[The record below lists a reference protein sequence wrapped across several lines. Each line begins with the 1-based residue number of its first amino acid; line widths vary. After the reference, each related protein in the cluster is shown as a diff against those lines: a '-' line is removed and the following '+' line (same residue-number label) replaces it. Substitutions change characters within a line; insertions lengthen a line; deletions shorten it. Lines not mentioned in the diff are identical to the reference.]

1 MSLLL
6 DALKKAAEQKAAKE
20 DSAVT
25 QTVSAFDDTLM
36 LDDTQFVIDN
46 TVAFD
51 EDQTEYEEDQTV
63 PLAILGNSESD
74 RKMAAVEV
82 TELTQFDA
90 DQAEML
96 NNVEVTE
103 LTQFDAD
110 QTEILD
116 NVDITTISDGY
127 DATEIVKQQASDVQ
141 KVSNLDSTVLDA
153 EDVTTQLDLKQS
165 LDAEVTID
173 NRNVVEAAY
182 LAQMDDSRPEAFT
195 QEDITEFIGEFDLS
209 GKTVIPT
216 RLPDALGSDDRLEA
230 TVLESPQQGY
240 DNTELEESSLTLI
253 EIDDPTLSKTQSD
266 DATATQITG
275 SQAADTEVLTLL
287 KNNHLAAELKRID
300 IAEDNAS
307 YDDIIKPPAA
317 VDGLANENPVTRRG
331 SASTRT
337 YAPDNY
343 GRTLIKIDKGD
354 ASQFLA
360 GMKSESAVLMT
371 PENAQ
376 KVFISQSSG
385 QRFNHYKIYSGVAA
399 TLLLIIFIIGLFE
412 YEEKSIIID
421 DSLRALKR
429 DPMPNLPKQSSIQ
442 DQASLLMQIEDAD
455 VDIKTRALLNNAS
468 GSVSE
473 ASQTTEAIADDAEAS
488 GTIKSGDDEVAT
500 TLQSNP
506 ITTTAE
512 NVIKQPFQLTSKRS
526 VTVKNRLLKE
536 AFEAYQRGDNN
547 AALEKYNRVLTDDP
561 QNRNALLA
569 RAAINVQSDN
579 NVKAIKDYQTLLIAN
594 PKDSFAMSSLISV
607 ASISPSKSEF
617 QLKQMMRDEPLS
629 PHLNFVLANI
639 YGTQNRWQ
647 EAQNHYF
654 KALENNPDD
663 PNYAYNLAVS
673 LEHIAKPKVAIVYY
687 QLALANFN
695 NGKATFNK
703 VVVDKRVEIL
713 KQL

>member
-20 DSAVT
+20 DSTVT
-25 QTVSAFDDTLM
+25 KTVSAFDDPLM

-63 PLAILGNSESD
+63 PLAMLGNSESD

-82 TELTQFDA
+82 IELTQFD
-90 DQAEML
+90 
-96 NNVEVTE
+96 V
-103 LTQFDAD
+103 D

-141 KVSNLDSTVLDA
+141 KVSNLDNTVLEI
-153 EDVTTQLDLKQS
+153 EDVTTSLDLKQS

-195 QEDITEFIGEFDLS
+195 QEDITEFMGGFDLS

-230 TVLESPQQGY
+230 TVLEPPQQGY

-266 DATATQITG
+266 DATAKQITG
-275 SQAADTEVLTLL
+275 SQAADTEVLPLS
-287 KNNHLAAELKRID
+287 KNNHLAVELKRID
-300 IAEDNAS
+300 IPEDNAS
-307 YDDIIKPPAA
+307 DDDIFKPPAA
-317 VDGLANENPVTRRG
+317 VDELANENPVTRRG

-343 GRTLIKIDKGD
+343 GRTLIKTDKGD
-354 ASQFLA
+354 ASQFFA

-442 DQASLLMQIEDAD
+442 DQASLLMPIEGAD
-455 VDIKTRALLNNAS
+455 VDIKTLALLNNAS
-468 GSVSE
+468 GSVS
-473 ASQTTEAIADDAEAS
+473 AAPQTTEAIADDAEFS
-488 GTIKSGDDEVAT
+488 GTIKSDDDEVAAT
-500 TLQSNP
+500 IQSNP

-526 VTVKNRLLKE
+526 VSAKNRLLKE

-547 AALEKYNRVLTDDP
+547 AALEKYNRVVTDDP

>member
-20 DSAVT
+20 DSTVT
-25 QTVSAFDDTLM
+25 KTVSAFDDPLM

-63 PLAILGNSESD
+63 PLAMLGNSESD

-82 TELTQFDA
+82 IELTQFD
-90 DQAEML
+90 
-96 NNVEVTE
+96 V
-103 LTQFDAD
+103 D

-141 KVSNLDSTVLDA
+141 KVSNLDNTVLEI
-153 EDVTTQLDLKQS
+153 EDVTTSLDLKQS

-195 QEDITEFIGEFDLS
+195 QEDITEFMGGFDLS

-230 TVLESPQQGY
+230 TVLEPPQQGY

-275 SQAADTEVLTLL
+275 SQAADTEVLPLS
-287 KNNHLAAELKRID
+287 KNNHLAVELKRID
-300 IAEDNAS
+300 IPEDNAS
-307 YDDIIKPPAA
+307 DDDIFKPPAA
-317 VDGLANENPVTRRG
+317 VDELANENPVTRRG

-343 GRTLIKIDKGD
+343 GRTLIKTDKGD
-354 ASQFLA
+354 ASQFFA

-442 DQASLLMQIEDAD
+442 DQASLLMPIEGAD
-455 VDIKTRALLNNAS
+455 VDIKTLALLNNAS
-468 GSVSE
+468 GSVS
-473 ASQTTEAIADDAEAS
+473 AAPQTTEAIADDAEFS
-488 GTIKSGDDEVAT
+488 GTIKSDDDEVAAT
-500 TLQSNP
+500 IQSNP

-526 VTVKNRLLKE
+526 VSAKNRLLKE

-547 AALEKYNRVLTDDP
+547 AALEKYNRVVTDDP

-569 RAAINVQSDN
+569 RAAINVQSDD

-607 ASISPSKSEF
+607 ASISPSKSES
-617 QLKQMMRDEPLS
+617 QLKKMMRDEPLS

>member
-20 DSAVT
+20 DSTVT
-25 QTVSAFDDTLM
+25 KTVSAFDDPLM

-63 PLAILGNSESD
+63 PLAMLGNSESD

-82 TELTQFDA
+82 IELTQFD
-90 DQAEML
+90 
-96 NNVEVTE
+96 V
-103 LTQFDAD
+103 D

-141 KVSNLDSTVLDA
+141 KVSNLDNTVLEI
-153 EDVTTQLDLKQS
+153 EDVTTSLDLKQS

-195 QEDITEFIGEFDLS
+195 QEDITEFMGGFDLS

-230 TVLESPQQGY
+230 TVLEPPQQGY

-275 SQAADTEVLTLL
+275 SQAADTEVLPLS
-287 KNNHLAAELKRID
+287 KNNHLAVELKRID
-300 IAEDNAS
+300 IPEDNAS
-307 YDDIIKPPAA
+307 DDDIFKPPAA
-317 VDGLANENPVTRRG
+317 VDELANENPVTRRG

-343 GRTLIKIDKGD
+343 GRTLIKTDKGD
-354 ASQFLA
+354 ASQFFA

-442 DQASLLMQIEDAD
+442 DQASLLMPIEGAD
-455 VDIKTRALLNNAS
+455 VDIKTLALLNNAS
-468 GSVSE
+468 GSVS
-473 ASQTTEAIADDAEAS
+473 AAPQTTEAIADDAEFS
-488 GTIKSGDDEVAT
+488 GTIKSDDDEVAAT
-500 TLQSNP
+500 IQSNP

-526 VTVKNRLLKE
+526 VSAKNRLLKE

-547 AALEKYNRVLTDDP
+547 AALEKYNRVVTDDP

-607 ASISPSKSEF
+607 ASISPSKSES
-617 QLKQMMRDEPLS
+617 QLKKMMRDEPLS

>member
-20 DSAVT
+20 DSTVT
-25 QTVSAFDDTLM
+25 QTVNAFDETIM
-36 LDDTQFVIDN
+36 LDDTQSVIDN
-46 TVAFD
+46 TVALD

-63 PLAILGNSESD
+63 PLAMLGNSESD
-74 RKMAAVEV
+74 RKMEA
-82 TELTQFDA
+82 
-90 DQAEML
+90 
-96 NNVEVTE
+96 VEVTE

-116 NVDITTISDGY
+116 NVDVTTISDGY

-141 KVSNLDSTVLDA
+141 KVSNLYSTVLDT
-153 EDVTTQLDLKQS
+153 EDVTTPLDLKQS

-195 QEDITEFIGEFDLS
+195 QEDVTEFMGEFDLS
-209 GKTVIPT
+209 AKTVIPT

-240 DNTELEESSLTLI
+240 DNAELEESSLTLI

-266 DATATQITG
+266 DVTAKQITG
-275 SQAADTEVLTLL
+275 SQAADTEVLTRS

-300 IAEDNAS
+300 IPDDNAS
-307 YDDIIKPPAA
+307 DDDIIIKPPAA
-317 VDGLANENPVTRRG
+317 VDGLANENLVTRLG

-343 GRTLIKIDKGD
+343 GRTLIKTDKGD
-354 ASQFLA
+354 ASQFFA
-360 GMKSESAVLMT
+360 GMKSESGVLMT
-371 PENAQ
+371 PEYAQ

-412 YEEKSIIID
+412 YEEKSIIIE

-442 DQASLLMQIEDAD
+442 DQASLLVQIEDAD
-455 VDIKTRALLNNAS
+455 VDTKTRTLLNNAN
-468 GSVSE
+468 VLDNE
-473 ASQTTEAIADDAEAS
+473 VLQTTETIADDAEAS
-488 GTIKSGDDEVAT
+488 GTIKSEDDEVAT
-500 TLQSNP
+500 RLQSNP
-506 ITTTAE
+506 IATTAE

-526 VTVKNRLLKE
+526 VTAKNRLLKD

-607 ASISPSKSEF
+607 ASISPSKSES

-639 YGTQNRWQ
+639 YSTQNRWQ

-695 NGKATFNK
+695 NGRATFNK
-703 VVVDKRVEIL
+703 AIVDKRVEIL

>member
-20 DSAVT
+20 DSTVT
-25 QTVSAFDDTLM
+25 KTVSAFDDPLM

-63 PLAILGNSESD
+63 PLAMLGNSESD

-82 TELTQFDA
+82 IELTQFD
-90 DQAEML
+90 
-96 NNVEVTE
+96 V
-103 LTQFDAD
+103 D

-141 KVSNLDSTVLDA
+141 KVSNLDNTVLEI
-153 EDVTTQLDLKQS
+153 EDVTTSLDLKQS

-195 QEDITEFIGEFDLS
+195 QEDITEFMGGFDLS

-230 TVLESPQQGY
+230 TVLEPPQQGY

-266 DATATQITG
+266 DATAKQITG
-275 SQAADTEVLTLL
+275 SQAADTEVLPLS
-287 KNNHLAAELKRID
+287 KNNHLAVELKRID
-300 IAEDNAS
+300 IPEDNAS
-307 YDDIIKPPAA
+307 DDDIFKPPAA
-317 VDGLANENPVTRRG
+317 VDELANENPVTRRG

-343 GRTLIKIDKGD
+343 GRTLIKTDKGD
-354 ASQFLA
+354 ASQFFA

-442 DQASLLMQIEDAD
+442 DQASLLMPIEGAD
-455 VDIKTRALLNNAS
+455 VDIKTLALLNNAS
-468 GSVSE
+468 GSVS
-473 ASQTTEAIADDAEAS
+473 AAPQTTEAIADDAEFS
-488 GTIKSGDDEVAT
+488 GTIKSDDDEVAAT
-500 TLQSNP
+500 IQSNP

-526 VTVKNRLLKE
+526 VSAKNRLLKE

-547 AALEKYNRVLTDDP
+547 AALEKYNRVVTDDP

-607 ASISPSKSEF
+607 ASISPSKSES
-617 QLKQMMRDEPLS
+617 QLKKMMRDEPLS

>member
-20 DSAVT
+20 DSTVT
-25 QTVSAFDDTLM
+25 KTVSAFDDPLM

-63 PLAILGNSESD
+63 PLAMLGNSESD

-82 TELTQFDA
+82 IELTQFD
-90 DQAEML
+90 
-96 NNVEVTE
+96 V
-103 LTQFDAD
+103 D

-141 KVSNLDSTVLDA
+141 KVSNLDNTVLEI
-153 EDVTTQLDLKQS
+153 EDVTTSLDLKQS

-195 QEDITEFIGEFDLS
+195 QEDITEFMGGFDLS

-230 TVLESPQQGY
+230 TILESPQQGY

-275 SQAADTEVLTLL
+275 SQAADTEVLPLS
-287 KNNHLAAELKRID
+287 KNNHLAVELKRID
-300 IAEDNAS
+300 IPEDNAS
-307 YDDIIKPPAA
+307 DDDIFKPPAA
-317 VDGLANENPVTRRG
+317 VDELANENPVTRRG

-343 GRTLIKIDKGD
+343 GRTLIKTDKGD
-354 ASQFLA
+354 ASQFFA

-442 DQASLLMQIEDAD
+442 DQASLLMPIEGAD
-455 VDIKTRALLNNAS
+455 VDIKTLALLNNAS
-468 GSVSE
+468 GSVS
-473 ASQTTEAIADDAEAS
+473 AAPQTTEAIADDAEFS
-488 GTIKSGDDEVAT
+488 GTIKSDDDEVVAT
-500 TLQSNP
+500 IQSNP

-526 VTVKNRLLKE
+526 VSAKNRLLKE

-547 AALEKYNRVLTDDP
+547 AALEKYNRVVTDDP

-607 ASISPSKSEF
+607 ASISPSKSES
-617 QLKQMMRDEPLS
+617 QLKEMMRDEPLS

>member
-20 DSAVT
+20 DSTVT
-25 QTVSAFDDTLM
+25 KTVSAFDDPLM

-63 PLAILGNSESD
+63 PLAMLGNSESD

-82 TELTQFDA
+82 IELTQFD
-90 DQAEML
+90 
-96 NNVEVTE
+96 V
-103 LTQFDAD
+103 D

-141 KVSNLDSTVLDA
+141 KVSNLDNTVLEI
-153 EDVTTQLDLKQS
+153 EDVTTSLDLKQS

-195 QEDITEFIGEFDLS
+195 QEDITEFMGGFDLS

-230 TVLESPQQGY
+230 TVLEPPQQGY

-275 SQAADTEVLTLL
+275 SQAADTEVLPLS
-287 KNNHLAAELKRID
+287 KNNHLAVELKRID
-300 IAEDNAS
+300 IPEDNAS
-307 YDDIIKPPAA
+307 DDDIFKPPAA
-317 VDGLANENPVTRRG
+317 VDELANENPVTRRG

-343 GRTLIKIDKGD
+343 GRTLIKTDKGD
-354 ASQFLA
+354 ASQFFA

-442 DQASLLMQIEDAD
+442 DQASLLMPIEGAD
-455 VDIKTRALLNNAS
+455 VDIKTLALLNNAS
-468 GSVSE
+468 GSVS
-473 ASQTTEAIADDAEAS
+473 AAPQTTEAIADDAEFS
-488 GTIKSGDDEVAT
+488 GTIKSDDDEVVAT
-500 TLQSNP
+500 IQSNP

-512 NVIKQPFQLTSKRS
+512 NVIKQSFQLTSKRS
-526 VTVKNRLLKE
+526 VSAKNRLLKE

-547 AALEKYNRVLTDDP
+547 AALEKYNRVVTDDP

-607 ASISPSKSEF
+607 ASISPSKSES
-617 QLKQMMRDEPLS
+617 QLKKMMRDEPLS

>member
-20 DSAVT
+20 DSTVT
-25 QTVSAFDDTLM
+25 QTVNAFDETIM
-36 LDDTQFVIDN
+36 LDDTQAVIDN

-63 PLAILGNSESD
+63 PLAMLGNSESD
-74 RKMAAVEV
+74 RKVEV
-82 TELTQFDA
+82 VDSTELTQFDA
-90 DQAEML
+90 DR
-96 NNVEVTE
+96 
-103 LTQFDAD
+103 
-110 QTEILD
+110 TEILD
-116 NVDITTISDGY
+116 NVDVTTISDGY

-141 KVSNLDSTVLDA
+141 KVSNLDNTVLDT
-153 EDVTTQLDLKQS
+153 EDVTTPLDLKQS

-195 QEDITEFIGEFDLS
+195 QEDVTEFMGEFDLS
-209 GKTVIPT
+209 AKTVIPT

-240 DNTELEESSLTLI
+240 DNAELEESSLTLI

-266 DATATQITG
+266 DVTAKQITG
-275 SQAADTEVLTLL
+275 SQAADTEVLTRS

-300 IAEDNAS
+300 IPEDNAS
-307 YDDIIKPPAA
+307 DDDIIKPPAA
-317 VDGLANENPVTRRG
+317 VDGLANENPVTRLG

-343 GRTLIKIDKGD
+343 GRTLIKTDKGD
-354 ASQFLA
+354 ASQFFA
-360 GMKSESAVLMT
+360 GMKSESGVLMT
-371 PENAQ
+371 PEYAQ

-412 YEEKSIIID
+412 YEEKSIVID

-455 VDIKTRALLNNAS
+455 VDTKTRTLLNNAN
-468 GSVSE
+468 VLDSE
-473 ASQTTEAIADDAEAS
+473 VLQTTETIADDAEAS
-488 GTIKSGDDEVAT
+488 GTIKSDDNEVAT
-500 TLQSNP
+500 KLQSNP
-506 ITTTAE
+506 ITTTAK

-526 VTVKNRLLKE
+526 VTAKNRLLKD

-607 ASISPSKSEF
+607 ANISPSKSES
-617 QLKQMMRDEPLS
+617 QLKEMMRDEPLS

-695 NGKATFNK
+695 NGRATFNK

>member
-20 DSAVT
+20 DSTVT
-25 QTVSAFDDTLM
+25 KTVSAFDDPLM

-63 PLAILGNSESD
+63 PLAMLGNSESD

-82 TELTQFDA
+82 IELTQFD
-90 DQAEML
+90 
-96 NNVEVTE
+96 V
-103 LTQFDAD
+103 D

-141 KVSNLDSTVLDA
+141 KVSNLDNTVLEI
-153 EDVTTQLDLKQS
+153 EDVTTSLDLKQS

-195 QEDITEFIGEFDLS
+195 QEDITEFMGGFDLS

-230 TVLESPQQGY
+230 TVLEPPQQGY

-275 SQAADTEVLTLL
+275 SQAADTEVLPLS
-287 KNNHLAAELKRID
+287 KNNHLAVELKRID
-300 IAEDNAS
+300 IPEDNAS
-307 YDDIIKPPAA
+307 DDDIFKPPAA
-317 VDGLANENPVTRRG
+317 VDELANENPVTRRG

-343 GRTLIKIDKGD
+343 GRTLIKTDKGD
-354 ASQFLA
+354 ASQFFA

-442 DQASLLMQIEDAD
+442 DQASLLMPIEGAD
-455 VDIKTRALLNNAS
+455 VDIKTLALLNNAS
-468 GSVSE
+468 GSVS
-473 ASQTTEAIADDAEAS
+473 AAPQTTEAIADDAEFS
-488 GTIKSGDDEVAT
+488 GTIKSDDDEVAAT
-500 TLQSNP
+500 IQSNP

-512 NVIKQPFQLTSKRS
+512 NVIKQSFQLTSKRS
-526 VTVKNRLLKE
+526 VSAKNRLLKE

-547 AALEKYNRVLTDDP
+547 AALEKYNRVVTDDP

-607 ASISPSKSEF
+607 ASISPSKSES
-617 QLKQMMRDEPLS
+617 QLKKMMRDEPLS

>member
-20 DSAVT
+20 DSTVT

-36 LDDTQFVIDN
+36 LDDTQAVIDN
-46 TVAFD
+46 TVALD
-51 EDQTEYEEDQTV
+51 EGQTEYEEDQTI
-63 PLAILGNSESD
+63 PLAMLGNNESD
-74 RKMAAVEV
+74 RKVEV
-82 TELTQFDA
+82 VDSTELA
-90 DQAEML
+90 
-96 NNVEVTE
+96 
-103 LTQFDAD
+103 QFDAD
-110 QTEILD
+110 QTERLNND
-116 NVDITTISDGY
+116 DVTTISDGY

-141 KVSNLDSTVLDA
+141 KVSNLDNTVLDT
-153 EDVTTQLDLKQS
+153 EDVTTQLNLKQS
-165 LDAEVTID
+165 LDAEVAID

-182 LAQMDDSRPEAFT
+182 LAQMDDSRPEVFT
-195 QEDITEFIGEFDLS
+195 QEDITEFMGEFELS

-253 EIDDPTLSKTQSD
+253 EIDDPTLSKTQSG
-266 DATATQITG
+266 DATAMQITG
-275 SQAADTEVLTLL
+275 SQAADTEVLTRS

-300 IAEDNAS
+300 IPKDNAS
-307 YDDIIKPPAA
+307 DDDIIKSPAA
-317 VDGLANENPVTRRG
+317 VDGLANENPVTLRG

-337 YAPDNY
+337 YASDNY
-343 GRTLIKIDKGD
+343 GRTLIKTDKGD
-354 ASQFLA
+354 ASQFFT

-376 KVFISQSSG
+376 KIFISQSSG

-429 DPMPNLPKQSSIQ
+429 DPMPNLPKRSSIQ
-442 DQASLLMQIEDAD
+442 DQASLLMQIESAD
-455 VDIKTRALLNNAS
+455 VDTKTLALLNNAS
-468 GSVSE
+468 GS
-473 ASQTTEAIADDAEAS
+473 ASAAPQTTEAIADDAEAS
-488 GTIKSGDDEVAT
+488 GTIKSDDDEVAT

-526 VTVKNRLLKE
+526 VSAKNRLLKD

-547 AALEKYNRVLTDDP
+547 VALEKYNRVLTDDP

-607 ASISPSKSEF
+607 ASISPSKSES

-695 NGKATFNK
+695 NGRATFNK
-703 VVVDKRVEIL
+703 VVVDQRVEIL

>member
-20 DSAVT
+20 DSTVT
-25 QTVSAFDDTLM
+25 KTVSAFDDPLM

-63 PLAILGNSESD
+63 PLAMLGNSESD

-82 TELTQFDA
+82 IELTQFD
-90 DQAEML
+90 
-96 NNVEVTE
+96 V
-103 LTQFDAD
+103 D

-141 KVSNLDSTVLDA
+141 KVSNLDNTVLEI
-153 EDVTTQLDLKQS
+153 EDVTTSLDLKQS

-195 QEDITEFIGEFDLS
+195 QEDITEFMGGFDLS

-230 TVLESPQQGY
+230 TVLEPPQQGY

-275 SQAADTEVLTLL
+275 SQAADTEVLPLS
-287 KNNHLAAELKRID
+287 KNNHLAVELKRID
-300 IAEDNAS
+300 IPEDNAS
-307 YDDIIKPPAA
+307 DDDIFKPPAA
-317 VDGLANENPVTRRG
+317 VDELANENPVTRRG

-343 GRTLIKIDKGD
+343 GRTLIKTDKGD
-354 ASQFLA
+354 ASQFFA

-442 DQASLLMQIEDAD
+442 DQASLLMPIEGAD
-455 VDIKTRALLNNAS
+455 VDIKTLALLNNAS
-468 GSVSE
+468 GSVS
-473 ASQTTEAIADDAEAS
+473 AAPQTTEAIADDAEFS
-488 GTIKSGDDEVAT
+488 GTIKSDDDEVAAT
-500 TLQSNP
+500 IQSNP

-526 VTVKNRLLKE
+526 VSAKNRLLKE

-569 RAAINVQSDN
+569 RAAINVQSDD

-607 ASISPSKSEF
+607 ASISPSKSES
-617 QLKQMMRDEPLS
+617 QLKKMMRDEPLS

>member
-20 DSAVT
+20 DSTVT
-25 QTVSAFDDTLM
+25 QTVNAFDETIM
-36 LDDTQFVIDN
+36 LDDTQSVIDN
-46 TVAFD
+46 TVALD

-63 PLAILGNSESD
+63 PLAMLGNSESD
-74 RKMAAVEV
+74 RKMEA
-82 TELTQFDA
+82 
-90 DQAEML
+90 
-96 NNVEVTE
+96 VEVTE

-116 NVDITTISDGY
+116 NVDVTTISDGY

-141 KVSNLDSTVLDA
+141 KVSNLYSTVLDT
-153 EDVTTQLDLKQS
+153 EDVTTPLDLKQS

-173 NRNVVEAAY
+173 DRNVVEAAY

-195 QEDITEFIGEFDLS
+195 QEDVTEFMGEFDLS
-209 GKTVIPT
+209 AKTVIPT

-240 DNTELEESSLTLI
+240 DNAELEESSLTLI

-266 DATATQITG
+266 DVTAKQITG
-275 SQAADTEVLTLL
+275 SQAADTEVLTRS

-300 IAEDNAS
+300 IPDDNAS
-307 YDDIIKPPAA
+307 DDDIIIKPPAA
-317 VDGLANENPVTRRG
+317 VDGLANENPVTRLG

-343 GRTLIKIDKGD
+343 GRTLIKTDKGD
-354 ASQFLA
+354 ASQFFA
-360 GMKSESAVLMT
+360 GMKSESGVLMT
-371 PENAQ
+371 PEYAQ

-385 QRFNHYKIYSGVAA
+385 QRFNHYKIYSAVAA
-399 TLLLIIFIIGLFE
+399 TLLLIIFMIGLFE

-455 VDIKTRALLNNAS
+455 VDTKTRTLLNNAN
-468 GSVSE
+468 VLDNE
-473 ASQTTEAIADDAEAS
+473 VLQTTETIADDAEAS
-488 GTIKSGDDEVAT
+488 GTIKSEDDEVAT
-500 TLQSNP
+500 RLQSNP

-526 VTVKNRLLKE
+526 VTAKNRLLKD

-607 ASISPSKSEF
+607 ASISPSKSES
-617 QLKQMMRDEPLS
+617 QLKEMMRDEPLS

-639 YGTQNRWQ
+639 YSTQNRWQ

-695 NGKATFNK
+695 NGRATFNK